1 MAAGMRP
8 AGEGY
13 PGSPGSDALCGQV
26 CLSSTCNTSSLPP
39 SPSHMA
45 GPSSCLSSP
54 CPASVVCGC
63 GVPLPPIWSGGP
75 GEPVRHGALRRTVAE
90 GFAHG
95 VGSVLLMYPWAPG
108 GACAHLFRLASVSGS
123 GAGETGLPHVTK
135 GDGGVGPRAQWL
147 RGHPGGCTGSRR
159 SVLRGRDV
167 GCHWWGLVPTWRGGC
182 GTLGLRGNLLN
193 GWMDG

>member
-1 MAAGMRP
+1 MRP

-13 PGSPGSDALCGQV
+13 PGSPGSAALCGQV

-45 GPSSCLSSP
+45 GPSPCLSSP

-75 GEPVRHGALRRTVAE
+75 GEPVRHGALGRTVAE
-90 GFAHG
+90 GFTHG
-95 VGSVLLMYPWAPG
+95 VRSVLLMYPWVPG
-108 GACAHLFRLASVSGS
+108 GARAHLFRLASVSGS
-123 GAGETGLPHVTK
+123 GAGETGLPTSPREMGVWVPVLSGSADIL
-135 GDGGVGPRAQWL
+135 GD
-147 RGHPGGCTGSRR
+147 GCTGSRR

-167 GCHWWGLVPTWRGGC
+167 GCHWWGLVPTWRGGWATWGSV
-182 GTLGLRGNLLN
+182 GTC
-193 GWMDG
+193 